1 MIIFLDVVFH
11 EKQDLFI
18 MSILDVNSKFELGF
32 QSGHVRLVVLEIGE
46 HIERHLVE
54 RNFDVLSL

>member
-1 MIIFLDVVFH
+1 MVLGIVKFEVNIVIFFDIVFH

-32 QSGHVRLVVLEIGE
+32 
-46 HIERHLVE
+46 
-54 RNFDVLSL
+54 